1 MDTATLRHILL
12 EELEGYTGEGL
23 NDFAYLT
30 TNGTEQIYT
39 IVDIATVRD
48 KRLVGTVLVARLA
61 NDQVV
66 IELDRCD
73 NFLVD
78 ALKARGI
85 LLSWTAPSD
94 DIDGCQCLRRRP
106 RRGESQLLILVENT
120 GNNDTSYLDTDVS
133 GDEVVAGV
141 QSLLVSAD

>member
-1 MDTATLRHILL
+1 MDTATLRYILL

-23 NDFAYLT
+23 NEFAYLP
-30 TNGTEQIYT
+30 TNETEQIYT

-73 NFLVD
+73 NFLAD

-94 DIDGCQCLRRRP
+94 DNDGCQCLRRRP

-133 GDEVVAGV
+133 GDEAVAGI
-141 QSLLVSAD
+141 QCLLVSAD